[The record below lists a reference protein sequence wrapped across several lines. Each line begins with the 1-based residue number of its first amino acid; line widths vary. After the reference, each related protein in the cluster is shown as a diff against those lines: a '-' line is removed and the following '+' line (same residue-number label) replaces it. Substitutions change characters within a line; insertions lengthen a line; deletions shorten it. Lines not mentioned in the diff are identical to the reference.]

1 MYLNVLSEYISF
13 FFLFLDFHR
22 LYNEDSCM
30 FVSISDVQIVA
41 SELQVLAYFTV
52 TQTCLRGPRNV

>member
-1 MYLNVLSEYISF
+1 MEHGRQFKAEFGKTPRGVSRPQIWPMQFHQNILN
-13 FFLFLDFHR
+13 
-22 LYNEDSCM
+22 NC
-30 FVSISDVQIVA
+30 IVA